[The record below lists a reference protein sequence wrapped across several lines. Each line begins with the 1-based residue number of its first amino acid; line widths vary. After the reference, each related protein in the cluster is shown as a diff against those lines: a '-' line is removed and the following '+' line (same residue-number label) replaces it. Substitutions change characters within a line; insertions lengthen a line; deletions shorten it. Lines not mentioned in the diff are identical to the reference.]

1 VLKQACLTGQV
12 QDDVLKQACLTAR
25 QVQDDAL
32 GIKAESP
39 AQRGFWKKPC
49 DDGLQRKARPPFGGN
64 ALRKGGAKNTI
75 VFDKKVYI

>member
-32 GIKAESP
+32 GIERCVWAIFLLLFATKKSE
-39 AQRGFWKKPC
+39 QWKP
-49 DDGLQRKARPPFGGN
+49 DRFLAGTP
-64 ALRKGGAKNTI
+64 
-75 VFDKKVYI
+75 